1 MRFSLFYN
9 FDIVPGKDVHEL
21 YREIETQAVAA
32 DRLGFDA
39 IHVAEHHFEVYGRLP
54 APLVFLS
61 RLSGMTRQIALGT
74 AIAQAPYYHPLRL
87 AEDTA
92 LLDVLSG
99 GRARLGIGS
108 GARNKT
114 AEFAKF
120 GLPLDEKT
128 DRTFETLDIL
138 GQALGGGIVNFD
150 GQYYQ
155 FADVEIN
162 PRPIQRVEN
171 LIWVAA
177 SKATPEYA
185 ARHGYGLQ
193 IPRVGPGA
201 VHKELISRYR
211 AALGEVPGFVTQL
224 RFVYVAET
232 EARAHAETRATFA
245 RYAKYDCGVDWDGNT
260 DSAEYA
266 DLSERMHFVI
276 GTPET
281 VAAQLAAWQEA
292 YGFDEIM
299 CQLYA
304 AGMRHEDSLRSLELL
319 GREVLPRLQSGL
331 PAAERVRVATRQPQ
345 PQEQVA

>member
-9 FDIVPGKDVHEL
+9 FDIVPGKDIPEL

-39 IHVAEHHFEVYGRLP
+39 IYLAEHHFEVYGRLP

-61 RLSGMTRQIALGT
+61 RLSGLTRHLGLGT

-99 GRARLGIGS
+99 GRVRLGVGS

-128 DRTFETLDIL
+128 DRTREILDIL
-138 GQALGGGIVNFD
+138 GQALGAGVVSFD
-150 GQYYQ
+150 GAYYQ
-155 FADVEIN
+155 FDGVEIN
-162 PRPIQRVEN
+162 PRPVQPVEH

-177 SKATPEYA
+177 SRSTPVYA
-185 ARHGYGLQ
+185 ATHGYGFQ

-201 VHKELISRYR
+201 VHKDLIAQYR
-211 AALGEVPGFVTQL
+211 AALGDKPGFVTQL

-232 EARAHAETRATFA
+232 EREAHAQTWQTFA
-245 RYAKYDCGVDWDGNT
+245 RYAKYDCGVDWDGRT

-266 DLSERMHFVI
+266 DLSERMHVVI
-276 GTPET
+276 GTPDT
-281 VAAQLAAWQEA
+281 VSAQLRAWQEE

-319 GREVLPRLQSGL
+319 GQEVKPRLQSG
-331 PAAERVRVATRQPQ
+331 PTAADRAIGSAASRVRERIA
-345 PQEQVA
+345 